1 MKLILYVY
9 TNEDLNHSIGLFYV
23 YEFLFIKTRKKEKNI
38 HLEK

>member
-1 MKLILYVY
+1 MS
-9 TNEDLNHSIGLFYV
+9 LNHSIGLFYV